1 MGVYLKCNGKKLAQ
15 LPFFVIKV
23 SEVKFF
29 GGIYHEKILGNVGHG
44 YFVGRSNCP
53 VCNRF

>member
-1 MGVYLKCNGKKLAQ
+1 LISIGIVKKCHGKKVAQ
-15 LPFFVIKV
+15 SGFFVIQL

-44 YFVGRSNCP
+44 
-53 VCNRF
+53 

>member
-1 MGVYLKCNGKKLAQ
+1 MGVYSKCNGKKLA
-15 LPFFVIKV
+15 LLRFFVIKF

-44 YFVGRSNCP
+44 
-53 VCNRF
+53 

>member
-1 MGVYLKCNGKKLAQ
+1 MGVYQKCNGKKLAQ
-15 LPFFVIKV
+15 LRFFVIQL

-44 YFVGRSNCP
+44 
-53 VCNRF
+53 